1 MPNITFSV
9 DEKLYTRM
17 KKFPEIK
24 WSTLYR
30 QTIERFLDKF
40 ENPNVIPITELRER
54 LKKKGIIFDDIP
66 IDKAIE
72 LFKRGREVEW
82 ERTFSTQID

>member
-9 DEKLYTRM
+9 NENLYTRM
-17 KKFPEIK
+17 KRFPEIK

-30 QTIERFLDKF
+30 QTIERFLEKF
-40 ENPNVIPITELRER
+40 ENPNVMSITELRER
-54 LKKKGIIFDDIP
+54 LKKKGITFDDIH

-72 LFKRGREVEW
+72 LFKKGRELEW
-82 ERTFSTQID
+82 ERTFSTQIN